1 MVIGAGISGLQTGM
15 ILAQNNKD
23 FVILEASDKIGG
35 RIGTDR
41 LCDVLKQE
49 FKDEKDYPKW
59 LANNKK
65 VLDTPIEY
73 GATWIS
79 QEHEFMLKILKEF
92 KIRVFPQYYDG
103 VSIYGNEPGNYEEVR
118 SLNEHY
124 KSHEGEIQK
133 LLDRIDEIK
142 K

>member
-1 MVIGAGISGLQTGM
+1 MVIGAGISGLQTGI

-49 FKDEKDYPKW
+49 FKDEKEYPKW

-79 QEHEFMLKILKEF
+79 QEHEFMLKILKEY

-118 SLNEHY
+118 SLN
-124 KSHEGEIQK
+124 
-133 LLDRIDEIK
+133 
-142 K
+142 